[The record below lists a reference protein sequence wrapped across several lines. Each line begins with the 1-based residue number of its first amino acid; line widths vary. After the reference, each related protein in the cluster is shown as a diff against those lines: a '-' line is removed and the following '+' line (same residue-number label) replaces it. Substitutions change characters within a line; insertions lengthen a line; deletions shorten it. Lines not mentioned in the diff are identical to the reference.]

1 MEKTLV
7 TFPFN
12 KGHMLQ
18 YSIEKKSKM
27 FQEKYA
33 SEIKTT

>member
-1 MEKTLV
+1 MEKTLA

-12 KGHMLQ
+12 NGQ
-18 YSIEKKSKM
+18 CSTEKKSKI
-27 FQEKYA
+27 FQKKDA